1 MEVLW
6 GMVLQREIHTVIYE
20 DNEATEKIVRSG
32 FSQTLRRI
40 TRTHKVNLG
49 SLSDVVAS
57 PGRTLKRVKS
67 VDQIADVFMKA
78 VEQQGWQNA
87 LRLLG
92 MTTSVPETVKRSMA
106 GFKLQQD
113 HKPE

>member
-6 GMVLQREIHTVIYE
+6 SMVLQREIHTIIYE
-20 DNEATEKIVRSG
+20 DNEATEIMRSG
-32 FSQTLRRI
+32 FSQKLRHI

-57 PGRTLKRVKS
+57 PGRILKHVTS
-67 VDQIADVFMKA
+67 VDQIADVFTKA

-113 HKPE
+113 QKPQ